1 MTTTKRPAKA
11 RDFMARHLITLTPD
25 MEVMHAI
32 GIFVERQIS
41 GAPVLDRLGTLV
53 GMLSEK
59 DCMRIALSAGYYG
72 EWGGRVGEYMHAPVA
87 TIDADMPIVEVAQL
101 FSNREFSRYPVL
113 EDARLVGQISRSDVL
128 RALQQIAGASAD
140 LRTSIPPRT

>member
-1 MTTTKRPAKA
+1 MTIKRAAKA
-11 RDFMARHLITLTPD
+11 RDYMARNLVVLAPEMD
-25 MEVMHAI
+25 VLHAI
-32 GIFVERQIS
+32 GIFVEKQIS
-41 GAPVLDRLGTLV
+41 GAPVLDRFGTLV

-72 EWGGRVGEYMHAPVA
+72 EWGGRVEEYMHAPVA

-101 FSNREFSRYPVL
+101 FAEREYRRYPVT

-128 RALQQIAGASAD
+128 RALQEIAGQSAD
-140 LRTSIPPRT
+140 LRTMIPPRT

>member
-1 MTTTKRPAKA
+1 MTLKRAAKA
-11 RDFMARHLITLTPD
+11 RDYMTRHLITLTPD
-25 MEVMHAI
+25 MEVMHAV

-41 GAPVLDRLGTLV
+41 GAPVLDPTGNLV

-59 DCMRIALSAGYYG
+59 DCMRVALSAGYYG
-72 EWGGRVGEYMHAPVA
+72 EWGGRVAEYMHAPVA

-101 FSNREFSRYPVL
+101 FAEREYRRYPVL
-113 EDARLVGQISRSDVL
+113 EDARLVGQLSRSDVL
-128 RALQQIAGASAD
+128 RALQQLAGTTAD

>member
-1 MTTTKRPAKA
+1 MTVQRAAKA
-11 RDFMARHLITLTPD
+11 RDYMTRHLITLTPD
-25 MEVMHAI
+25 MEVMHAV

-41 GAPVLDRLGTLV
+41 GAPVLDPTGNLV

-59 DCMRIALSAGYYG
+59 DCMRVALSAGYYG
-72 EWGGRVGEYMHAPVA
+72 EWGGRVAEYMHSPVA

-101 FSNREFSRYPVL
+101 FAEREYRRYPVL

-128 RALQQIAGASAD
+128 RALQQLGGATAD

>member
-1 MTTTKRPAKA
+1 MTFKRAAKA
-11 RDFMARHLITLTPD
+11 RDYMARNLVVLAPEMD
-25 MEVMHAI
+25 VLHAI
-32 GIFVERQIS
+32 GIFVEKQIS
-41 GAPVLDRLGTLV
+41 GAPVLDRFGTLV

-59 DCMRIALSAGYYG
+59 DCMRIALTAGYYG
-72 EWGGRVGEYMHAPVA
+72 EWGGRVEEYMHSPVA

-101 FSNREFSRYPVL
+101 FAEREYRRYPVT

-128 RALQQIAGASAD
+128 RALQEIAGQSAD

>member
-1 MTTTKRPAKA
+1 MTVKRAAKA
-11 RDFMARHLITLTPD
+11 RDYMTRHLITLTPD
-25 MEVMHAI
+25 MEVMHAV

-41 GAPVLDRLGTLV
+41 GAPVLDPTGNLV

-59 DCMRIALSAGYYG
+59 DCMRVALSAGYYG
-72 EWGGRVGEYMHAPVA
+72 EWGGRVAEYMRAPVA
-87 TIDADMPIVEVAQL
+87 TIDADMPIIEVAQL
-101 FSNREFSRYPVL
+101 FAEREYRRYPVL

-128 RALQQIAGASAD
+128 RALQQLAGGAAD

>member
-1 MTTTKRPAKA
+1 MTLKRAAKA
-11 RDFMARHLITLTPD
+11 RDYMARSLVVLAPEMD
-25 MEVMHAI
+25 VLHAI
-32 GIFVERQIS
+32 GIFVEKQIS
-41 GAPVLDRLGTLV
+41 GAPVLDRFGTLV

-59 DCMRIALSAGYYG
+59 DCMRIALTAGYYG
-72 EWGGRVGEYMHAPVA
+72 EWGGRVEEYMHAPVA

-101 FSNREFSRYPVL
+101 FAEREYRRYPVT

-128 RALQQIAGASAD
+128 RALQELAGQSAD

>member
-1 MTTTKRPAKA
+1 MTFKRAAKA
-11 RDFMARHLITLTPD
+11 RDYMARNLVVLAPEMD
-25 MEVMHAI
+25 VLHAI
-32 GIFVERQIS
+32 GIFVEKQIS
-41 GAPVLDRLGTLV
+41 GAPVLDRFGTLV

-59 DCMRIALSAGYYG
+59 DCMRIALTAGYYG
-72 EWGGRVGEYMHAPVA
+72 EWGGRIEEYMHAPVA

-101 FSNREFSRYPVL
+101 FAEREYRRYPVT

-128 RALQQIAGASAD
+128 RALQEIAGQSAD

>member
-1 MTTTKRPAKA
+1 MLV
-11 RDFMARHLITLTPD
+11 ARH
-25 MEVMHAI
+25 
-32 GIFVERQIS
+32 IS
-41 GAPVLDRLGTLV
+41 GAPVLDRLGNLV

-72 EWGGRVGEYMHAPVA
+72 EWGGRVGEYMHGPVV

-101 FSNREFSRYPVL
+101 FAEREYRRYPVT

-128 RALQQIAGASAD
+128 RALQEIAGRPPD
-140 LRTSIPPRT
+140 LRTPVPPHP

>member
-1 MTTTKRPAKA
+1 MTLRHATKA
-11 RDFMARHLITLTPD
+11 RDYMSRNLVVLSPE
-25 MEVMHAI
+25 MEVMHAV
-32 GIFVERQIS
+32 GLLVERQIS
-41 GAPVLDRLGTLV
+41 GAPVLDQRGNLV

-59 DCMRIALSAGYYG
+59 DCMRIALAAGYYG
-72 EWGGRVGEYMHAPVA
+72 EWGGRVAEYMNAPVE

-101 FSNREFSRYPVL
+101 FAEREFRRYPVM

-128 RALQQIAGASAD
+128 RALQQLAGQAAD

>member
-1 MTTTKRPAKA
+1 MTTRRAAKA
-11 RDFMARHLITLTPD
+11 RDYMTRHLVTFSPE

-32 GIFVERQIS
+32 GILVEKHIS
-41 GAPVLDRLGTLV
+41 GAPVLDRLGNLV

-59 DCMRIALSAGYYG
+59 DCMRIALAAGYYG
-72 EWGGRVGEYMHAPVA
+72 EWGGRVGEYMHAPVS

-101 FSNREFSRYPVL
+101 FAEGQYRRFPVT

-128 RALQQIAGASAD
+128 RALQEIAGRPPD
-140 LRTSIPPRT
+140 LRTPVPPHN

>member
-1 MTTTKRPAKA
+1 MTVKRAAKA
-11 RDFMARHLITLTPD
+11 RDYMTRHLITLTPD
-25 MEVMHAI
+25 MEVMHAV

-41 GAPVLDRLGTLV
+41 GAPVLDATGNLV

-59 DCMRIALSAGYYG
+59 DCMRVALSAGYYG
-72 EWGGRVGEYMHAPVA
+72 EWGGRVAEYMHAPVA

-101 FSNREFSRYPVL
+101 FAEREYRRYPVL

-128 RALQQIAGASAD
+128 RALQQLAGTTAD

>member
-1 MTTTKRPAKA
+1 MTTRHAAKA
-11 RDFMARHLITLTPD
+11 RDYMARNLVTLSPE

-32 GIFVERQIS
+32 GILVERQIS
-41 GAPVLDRLGTLV
+41 GAPVLDHLGNLV

-59 DCMRIALSAGYYG
+59 DCMRIALAAGYYG
-72 EWGGRVGEYMHAPVA
+72 EWGGRVAEYMHAPVA

-101 FSNREFSRYPVL
+101 FAEREYRRYPVV

-128 RALQQIAGASAD
+128 RALQEIAGQAAD
-140 LRTSIPPRT
+140 LRTSIPTHP

>member
-1 MTTTKRPAKA
+1 MTVKRAAKA
-11 RDFMARHLITLTPD
+11 RDYMTRHLITLTPD
-25 MEVMHAI
+25 MEVMHAV

-41 GAPVLDRLGTLV
+41 GAPVLDPTGNLL

-59 DCMRIALSAGYYG
+59 DCMRVALSAGYYG
-72 EWGGRVGEYMHAPVA
+72 EWGGRVAEYMRAPVA

-101 FSNREFSRYPVL
+101 FAEREYRRYPVL

-128 RALQQIAGASAD
+128 RALQQLAGTTAD

>member
-1 MTTTKRPAKA
+1 MTVKRAAKA
-11 RDFMARHLITLTPD
+11 RDYMTRHLITLTPD
-25 MEVMHAI
+25 MEVMHAV

-41 GAPVLDRLGTLV
+41 GAPVLDPTGNLL

-59 DCMRIALSAGYYG
+59 DCMRVALSAGYYG
-72 EWGGRVGEYMHAPVA
+72 EWGGRVAEYMHAPVA

-101 FSNREFSRYPVL
+101 FAERVYRRYPVL

-128 RALQQIAGASAD
+128 RALQQLAGTTAD

>member
-1 MTTTKRPAKA
+1 MTLKRAAKA
-11 RDFMARHLITLTPD
+11 RDYMARNLVVLAPEMD
-25 MEVMHAI
+25 VLHAI
-32 GIFVERQIS
+32 GIFVEKQIS
-41 GAPVLDRLGTLV
+41 GAPVLDRFGTLV

-59 DCMRIALSAGYYG
+59 DCLRIALTAGYYG
-72 EWGGRVGEYMHAPVA
+72 EWGGRVEEFMHAPVA

-101 FSNREFSRYPVL
+101 FAEREYRRYPVT

-128 RALQQIAGASAD
+128 RALQEIAGQSAD

>member
-1 MTTTKRPAKA
+1 MTTRRAAKA
-11 RDFMARHLITLTPD
+11 RDYMTRHLVTFSPE

-32 GIFVERQIS
+32 GILVEKRIS
-41 GAPVLDRLGTLV
+41 GAPVLDRLGNLV

-72 EWGGRVGEYMHAPVA
+72 EWGGRVGEYMHAPVS

-101 FSNREFSRYPVL
+101 FAEGTFRRYPVT

-128 RALQQIAGASAD
+128 RALQEIAGRPPD
-140 LRTSIPPRT
+140 LRTPVPPHG

>member
-1 MTTTKRPAKA
+1 MTTRRAAKA
-11 RDFMARHLITLTPD
+11 RDYMSRHLITFTPD
-25 MEVMHAI
+25 MEVMHAV
-32 GIFVERQIS
+32 GMLVARHIS
-41 GAPVLDRLGTLV
+41 GAPVLDRLGNLV

-72 EWGGRVGEYMHAPVA
+72 EWGGRVGEYMHGPVV

-101 FSNREFSRYPVL
+101 FAEREYRRYPVT

-128 RALQQIAGASAD
+128 RALQEIAGRPPD
-140 LRTSIPPRT
+140 LRTPVPPHP

>member
-1 MTTTKRPAKA
+1 MTVKRAAKA
-11 RDFMARHLITLTPD
+11 RDYMTRHLITLTPD
-25 MEVMHAI
+25 MEVMHAV

-41 GAPVLDRLGTLV
+41 GAPVLDPTGNLV

-72 EWGGRVGEYMHAPVA
+72 EWGGRVAEYMHSPVA

-101 FSNREFSRYPVL
+101 FAEREYRRYPVL
-113 EDARLVGQISRSDVL
+113 EDARLVGQLSRSDVL
-128 RALQQIAGASAD
+128 RALQQLAGTTAD

>member
-1 MTTTKRPAKA
+1 MTLKRAAKA
-11 RDFMARHLITLTPD
+11 RDYMARNLVVLAPEMD
-25 MEVMHAI
+25 VLHAI
-32 GIFVERQIS
+32 GIFVEKQIS
-41 GAPVLDRLGTLV
+41 GAPVLDRFGTLV

-59 DCMRIALSAGYYG
+59 DCMRIALAAGYYG
-72 EWGGRVGEYMHAPVA
+72 EWGGRVEEYMHAPVA

-101 FSNREFSRYPVL
+101 FAEREYRRYPVT

-128 RALQQIAGASAD
+128 RALQELAGQSAD

>member
-1 MTTTKRPAKA
+1 MTLKRAAKA
-11 RDFMARHLITLTPD
+11 RDYMARSLVVLAPEMD
-25 MEVMHAI
+25 VLHAI
-32 GIFVERQIS
+32 GIFVEKQIS
-41 GAPVLDRLGTLV
+41 GAPVLDRFGTLV

-59 DCMRIALSAGYYG
+59 DCMRIALTAGYYG
-72 EWGGRVGEYMHAPVA
+72 EWGGRVEEYMHAPVA

-101 FSNREFSRYPVL
+101 FAEREYRRYPVT

-128 RALQQIAGASAD
+128 RALQEIAGQSAD

>member
-1 MTTTKRPAKA
+1 MTVKRAAKA
-11 RDFMARHLITLTPD
+11 RDYMTRHLITLTPD
-25 MEVMHAI
+25 MEVMHAV

-41 GAPVLDRLGTLV
+41 GAPVLDPTGNLV

-59 DCMRIALSAGYYG
+59 DCMRVALSAGYYG
-72 EWGGRVGEYMHAPVA
+72 EWGGRVAEYMHAPVA

-101 FSNREFSRYPVL
+101 FAEREYRRYPVL

-128 RALQQIAGASAD
+128 RALQQLAGTTAD